1 MYISILNKNNLLIKS
16 LFLIIW
22 FFLIFRITSYI
33 DIHNHILQ
41 LNFKKLFFSLADLSS
56 IIVAIVLFIYFL
68 IYLKSN
74 KKISTNAFLII
85 YPIFGLI
92 GYLLIG
98 IKNEFQNNFIW
109 HHFITLISAF
119 LFFAI
124 IENKK
129 KFDYQ
134 FKELLLKIFLLI
146 ILLYY
151 LINILPALAIG
162 LYSKQDLWVTQ
173 KIVFSIFDTQF
184 YLEQNVNGATRIC
197 VILLIISFIFFKKF
211 IFKRKII
218 GHLFF
223 LNGLILINFIYI
235 MQSRLNILAA
245 FLFSFFLLLSIKSL
259 NLKKK
264 LIYFLIILIFPLLLS
279 NIYFK
284 EKNRF
289 RNYTGIHNYEAL
301 SINSKDSF
309 SNHLL
314 EKNFYIPQFVKEII
328 EQNFDNIKNLPTKD
342 FLILNNFLFSNNQI
356 PHYDD
361 YIGDTTLVK
370 KFLIFH
376 AQDLMNVQC
385 SVNLSYFDR
394 LVSGRICGW
403 EILLKNIKMNDFFFG
418 KGLFFDQL
426 YLKYMEKTSSNSWF
440 NILFNAGIIALLV
453 YLIFIFIILSIFFK
467 IKNINHNNIYIS
479 TSHYLFIYF
488 LIRSFFEDTLAFLSV
503 DFLLFFI
510 CISIIKETKRL
521 NIQIFKNRYY

>member
-22 FFLIFRITSYI
+22 FFLIFRVTSYI

-74 KKISTNAFLII
+74 KGISTNAFLII

-92 GYLLIG
+92 GYHLID
-98 IKNEFQNNFIW
+98 IKNESQNNFVW

-124 IENKK
+124 IENKE

-134 FKELLLKIFLLI
+134 FKELLLKIFLII

-151 LINILPALAIG
+151 LINIFPTLAVG
-162 LYSKQDLWVTQ
+162 LYSKQDLRVTQ
-173 KIVFSIFDTQF
+173 KIVFSIFDNQF
-184 YLEQNVNGATRIC
+184 YLEQNVNGSTRIC

-223 LNGLILINFIYI
+223 LNGVVLISFIYI
-235 MQSRLNILAA
+235 MQSRLNILVA
-245 FLFSFFLLLSIKSL
+245 FFFSFFLLLSTKSL

-264 LIYFLIILIFPLLLS
+264 LIYFLIILIFPLFLS

-284 EKNRF
+284 EKSRF
-289 RNYTGIHNYEAL
+289 KNYTGISNYENQ
-301 SINSKDSF
+301 SKNS
-309 SNHLL
+309 
-314 EKNFYIPQFVKEII
+314 KNFYSNSYIHSEKKFYLSQSLKEIM
-328 EQNFDNIKNLPTKD
+328 EQNFDNIKNLSTKD

-356 PHYDD
+356 PHNDHNEASA
-361 YIGDTTLVK
+361 LVEY
-370 KFLIFH
+370 FLIAH
-376 AQDLMNVQC
+376 AQDIMNNQC

-394 LVSGRICGW
+394 LLSGRVCGW
-403 EILLKNIKMNDFFFG
+403 EILLKNIKMNVFFFG

-426 YLKYMEKTSSNSWF
+426 YLKYMEKTSSNSWI

-467 IKNINHNNIYIS
+467 IKNINHNNVYIS

-488 LIRSFFEDTLAFLSV
+488 LIRSLFEDTLAFLSV

-510 CISIIKETKRL
+510 CISIIKETKKL
-521 NIQIFKNRYY
+521 IF